1 MMGVIVTGGG
11 TGGHIY
17 PALAIAEEIKKRYPQ
32 VDILYI
38 GSETGLEAD
47 IVPKT
52 GLPFAAITAKGFTRK
67 LSLDTFRTLQATGK
81 GFRMARQILKD
92 FKAHTVIGTGGFV
105 CGSVML
111 AAKGQG
117 ARLFLHEQNAY
128 PGVTNRLLAPL
139 SDGVML
145 NFSEARGRFKG
156 KMPMYVT
163 GLPVRADIGCYSKA
177 EGLAHFGLVADK
189 KTLLITGGS
198 RGART
203 INRTM
208 SQILPAL
215 LKREDVQVIFISG
228 RNGYEE
234 TQGLIRAAGLSDTDT
249 PSLKLLD
256 YLYEMP
262 LALAAADLAVGRAGA
277 TFLAELSATGL
288 PAVLLPY
295 PYASENH
302 QAHNAQAIVD
312 AGAAEMILDAQCTG
326 PLMLETLERFLDDD
340 DYRRGMAKQMKALA
354 KPNAL
359 ADIMAVLEKQ
369 GSLQ

>member
-1 MMGVIVTGGG
+1 MGVVVTGGG

-17 PALAIAEEIKKRYPQ
+17 PALAIAEAIQKKYPEI
-32 VDILYI
+32 DILYI

-52 GLPFAAITAKGFTRK
+52 GLPFAAVSAKGLNRR
-67 LSLDTFRTLQATGK
+67 LSIDTLRTLATTVK
-81 GFRMARQILKD
+81 GLDMARRILKK
-92 FKAHTVIGTGGFV
+92 FKANTVIGTGGFV
-105 CGSVML
+105 CGPVML

-117 ARLFLHEQNAY
+117 ASLFLHEQNAY
-128 PGVTNRLLAPL
+128 PGITNRLLAPL
-139 SDGVML
+139 ADGVML
-145 NFSEARGRFKG
+145 NFSEARARFKG
-156 KMPMYVT
+156 RTPLYVT
-163 GLPVRADIGCYSKA
+163 GLPVRHDVGRYSRT
-177 EGLAHFGLVADK
+177 EGAAHFGLDPSK
-189 KTLLITGGS
+189 KTLLVTGGS

-208 SQILPAL
+208 AQVLPQL
-215 LKREDVQVIFISG
+215 LQRPDLQVIFISG

-234 TQGLIRAAGLSDTDT
+234 TRGLLTAAGLSPTDT
-249 PSLKLLD
+249 PGLVFID

-262 LALAAADLAVGRAGA
+262 LALAAADLAIGRAGA
-277 TFLAELSATGL
+277 TFLAELSACGL

-312 AGAAEMILDAQCTG
+312 AGAAEMILDGDCTG
-326 PLMLETLERFLDDD
+326 PLMLDTVARLLDDD
-340 DYRRGMAKQMKALA
+340 NRLATMAVQMKALA

-359 ADIMAVLEKQ
+359 ADIMQVLEE
-369 GSLQ
+369 GGHLQ